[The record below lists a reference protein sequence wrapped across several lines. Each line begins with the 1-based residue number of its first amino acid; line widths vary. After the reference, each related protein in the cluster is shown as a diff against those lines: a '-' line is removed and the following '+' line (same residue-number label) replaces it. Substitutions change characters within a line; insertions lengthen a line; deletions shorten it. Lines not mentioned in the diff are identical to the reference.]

1 MTGYVRQRDAQISS
15 GSVIYAADIKAEL
28 DQVQT
33 SHNSTAGHRHNG
45 TTGEGAPITVVG
57 PAQDLVVSTTSVL
70 PKTTD
75 TLSLGSTLVRF
86 KEAFFNGVVTALTF
100 VGNLTGNVTGNLTG
114 NVTGNLTGNV
124 TGNVTGAVTGN
135 LTGNADTVTNGV
147 YTVSDQTVGGNK
159 TFSSPVILP
168 SGSVLGPA
176 LTHVGNTDT
185 GLYFPAPK
193 SVGIGGSGSPLASF
207 AIASARI
214 YAPLTVASGS
224 YAAPS
229 IVNAVGDNTGIV
241 LTGSGT
247 SIGFSINGT
256 ERLAVSATGLKIS
269 GFQAYS
275 RENILGTVSQAA
287 GVPTGEI
294 IERGSNANG
303 EYVRF
308 ADGTQICTF
317 AATAA
322 SEAISVAFM
331 GGFRSAVQLW
341 SFPASF
347 IAPPSVTPTPT
358 TLSAFGAIASSVNN
372 TGCSFAY
379 TAITS
384 QVAAAR
390 SASLVAVGRWF

>member
-1 MTGYVRQRDAQISS
+1 MPDTTTANLGLTKVEIGASEGTWGTKLNTNCDLIDSIVAPKASPTFTGQARFAA
-15 GSVIYAADIKAEL
+15 GSAAAPSI
-28 DQVQT
+28 
-33 SHNSTAGHRHNG
+33 AG
-45 TTGEGAPITVVG
+45 
-57 PAQDLVVSTTSVL
+57 DL
-70 PKTTD
+70 
-75 TLSLGSTLVRF
+75 
-86 KEAFFNGVVTALTF
+86 
-100 VGNLTGNVTGNLTG
+100 
-114 NVTGNLTGNV
+114 
-124 TGNVTGAVTGN
+124 
-135 LTGNADTVTNGV
+135 
-147 YTVSDQTVGGNK
+147 
-159 TFSSPVILP
+159 
-168 SGSVLGPA
+168 
-176 LTHVGNTDT
+176 DT

-256 ERLAVSATGLKIS
+256 ERLEVSATGLQIS

-275 RENILGTVSQAA
+275 RENILGTVSQSA
-287 GVPTGEI
+287 GIPTGEI

-308 ADGTQICTF
+308 TDGTQICTF

-322 SEAISVAFM
+322 SEAISTAFM
-331 GGFRSAVQLW
+331 GGFRSGLQSWV
-341 SFPASF
+341 FPIGF
-347 IAPPSVTPTPT
+347 IAPPVVTVVPTAST
-358 TLSAFGAIASSVNN
+358 AFGAITTAISG
-372 TGCSFAY
+372 TGYNFAY
-379 TAITS
+379 TAVTS

-390 SASLVAVGRWF
+390 SASIIAVGRWF